1 MSLKVLTLECNRT
14 YWEYSNGSW
23 WRPADFE
30 WGTITDHVTVSVPEY
45 KHRSSKFRYDLS
57 SLALKFHFHHRGDY
71 VITMSGGI
79 DSEVTAETFYHLGI
93 RFRVLILSL
102 FDGMNQ
108 GDIIWAV
115 KWCKDRDIPYK
126 IIKLSFDEF
135 IENTIQQA
143 IECGQFVRS
152 YSQMALT
159 HLFNYVNPEEIIIFS
174 GHNPDFHDTIGI
186 GWQEDSPN
194 MVKYA
199 INVRK
204 RFFTFTSLEPI
215 FCWYAANY
223 DRTKA
228 GNKDSEFIFCE
239 YKELKRRPKL
249 TGWEFSQPYISKI
262 LDKIN
267 EFNGHIPY
275 EPFITWERFK

>member
-1 MSLKVLTLECNRT
+1 MSLKVLILDCNRV
-14 YWEYSNGSW
+14 YWEYDKGSW
-23 WRPADFE
+23 WRSQTHP
-30 WGTITDHVTVSVPEY
+30 WSKITDGVKVSVPEY
-45 KHRSSKFRYDLS
+45 RKRTNSFKHDLE
-57 SLALKFHFHHRGDY
+57 SLVTQFHLIHKGDY

-79 DSEVTAETFYHLGI
+79 DSEVTAQAFYNQGI
-93 RFRVLILSL
+93 RFRVIILSL
-102 FDGMNQ
+102 FDQINS

-115 KWCKDRDIPYK
+115 KWCKDRDVEYK
-126 IIKLSFDEF
+126 IVTLTFDRFLTE
-135 IENTIQQA
+135 TIQQA

-159 HLFNYVNPEEIIIFS
+159 HLFNHVNPEEILIFS

-223 DRTKA
+223 DRNKA
-228 GNKDSEFIFCE
+228 GNKNSDFIFRE
-239 YKELKRRPKL
+239 YPELKQRPKL
-249 TGWEFSQPYISKI
+249 TGWEFSQPYVSKI

>member
-1 MSLKVLTLECNRT
+1 MSLKALTLECNRI
-14 YWEYSNGSW
+14 YWQYDNGSW
-23 WRPADFE
+23 WRPTDFN
-30 WGTITDHVTVSVPEY
+30 WGALTDGVSVSVPEY
-45 KHRSSKFRYDLS
+45 KHRSSSFKKDLE
-57 SLALKFHFHHRGDY
+57 SLVFQFHRFHRGDY
-71 VITMSGGI
+71 VVTMSGGI
-79 DSEVTAETFYHLGI
+79 DSEVTAEAFYHLGLK
-93 RFRVLILSL
+93 FRVLILSL
-102 FDGMNQ
+102 FGGINR

-115 KWCKDRDIPYK
+115 KWCKDRDIDYK
-126 IIKLSFDEF
+126 IINLSLDEF
-135 IENTIQQA
+135 LHSTVQQA

-152 YSQMALT
+152 PSQMALT
-159 HLFNYVNPEEIIIFS
+159 HLFQYVSPEEILIFS

-215 FCWYAANY
+215 FCWYAAHY

-228 GNKDSEFIFCE
+228 GNKNCEFIHTE
-239 YKELKRRPKL
+239 YKNLKRRPKL
-249 TGWEFSQPYISKI
+249 TGWEFASPYMEKI
-262 LDKIN
+262 QAKIN
-267 EFNGHIPY
+267 EFNGNIPY

>member
-1 MSLKVLTLECNRT
+1 MTLECNRT
-14 YWEYSNGSW
+14 FWEYSNGSW
-23 WRPADFE
+23 WRPADFK
-30 WGTITDHVTVSVPEY
+30 WGAITDNVGVSVPEY

-57 SLALKFHFHHRGDY
+57 SLALKFHLHNKGDY

-79 DSEVTAETFYHLGI
+79 DSEVTAQTFYHLGI
-93 RFRVLILSL
+93 RFRVLILSI
-102 FDGMNQ
+102 FDGMNR

-115 KWCKDRDIPYK
+115 KWCKDRNISYRVV
-126 IIKLSFDEF
+126 KLSHDEF

-143 IECGQFVRS
+143 IDCGQFVRS
-152 YSQMALT
+152 HSQMALT
-159 HLFNYVNPEEIIIFS
+159 YLFDYIEPEEIIIFS
-174 GHNPDFHDTIGI
+174 GHNPDFHDNLGI

-199 INVRK
+199 INMRK

-223 DRTKA
+223 SRAKA
-228 GNKDSEFIFCE
+228 GNKDSEFIFKE
-239 YKELKRRPKL
+239 YPELKRRPKL
-249 TGWEFSQPYISKI
+249 TGWEFSQPYMTKIISKI
-262 LDKIN
+262 N
-267 EFNGHIPY
+267 ELNGHIPY

>member
-1 MSLKVLTLECNRT
+1 MSLKVLILDCNRV
-14 YWEYSNGSW
+14 YWEYDKGSW
-23 WRPADFE
+23 WRSQTHP
-30 WGTITDHVTVSVPEY
+30 WGKITDGVKVSVPEY
-45 KHRSSKFRYDLS
+45 RKRTNSFKHDLE
-57 SLALKFHFHHRGDY
+57 SLITQFHLIHKGDY

-79 DSEVTAETFYHLGI
+79 DSEVTAQAFYNQGI
-93 RFRVLILSL
+93 RFRVIILSL
-102 FDGMNQ
+102 FDQINS

-115 KWCKDRDIPYK
+115 KWCKDRDVEYK
-126 IIKLSFDEF
+126 IVTLTFDRFLTE
-135 IENTIQQA
+135 TIQQA
-143 IECGQFVRS
+143 IECGQFVHS

-159 HLFNYVNPEEIIIFS
+159 HLFNHVNPEEILIFS

-228 GNKDSEFIFCE
+228 GNKNSDFIFRE
-239 YKELKRRPKL
+239 YPELKQRPKL
-249 TGWEFSQPYISKI
+249 TGWEFSQPYVSKI

>member
-1 MSLKVLTLECNRT
+1 MSLRVLTLECNRV
-14 YWEYSNGSW
+14 YWSYDGEW
-23 WRPADFE
+23 WRPSTFK
-30 WGTITDHVTVSVPEY
+30 WGAITDGVEVSVPEY
-45 KHRSSKFRYDLS
+45 KNRTSSFKYDLYD
-57 SLALKFHFHHRGDY
+57 LALKFHHHHLGDY

-79 DSEVTAETFYHLGI
+79 DSEVTAQTFLNLGI
-93 RFRVLILSL
+93 PFRVLILSL
-102 FDGMNQ
+102 FEGINR

-115 KWCKDRDIPYK
+115 KWCKDNDIEYK
-126 IIKLSFDEF
+126 IVNLSLDEF
-135 IENTIQQA
+135 IHDTIQQA

-152 YSQMALT
+152 PSQMALT
-159 HLFNYVNPEEIIIFS
+159 HLFQYITPEEILIFS

-215 FCWYAANY
+215 FCWYAAHY

-228 GNKDSEFIFCE
+228 GNKNCEFIHAEF
-239 YKELKRRPKL
+239 KNLRRRPKL
-249 TGWEFSQPYISKI
+249 TGWEFASPYIDEI
-262 LDKIN
+262 QDKIN
-267 EFNGHIPY
+267 EFNGNIPY
-275 EPFITWERFK
+275 EPFITWKRFK